1 MMIVELKDIQSDG
14 NVRHEVGDVTSLAAN
29 IDRHG
34 LLSPLNVAPH
44 PDGNYTLIAGHR
56 RFAALESLGIT
67 DVEVIVNGAI
77 ESDQDRIAAQY
88 SENVMRKDL
97 SAYEKAQVTLELKE
111 YGLNQKAVAADLEL
125 KLDDVSKMQKAARFV
140 ADLPNAHEADKL
152 SAEALFELVEIGS
165 QEDVVDATLV
175 AENALRAI
183 VNGDARTVSQ
193 AFGTAER
200 EANKAAAVEKLTP
213 LLDELA
219 ALKIT
224 VVKERP
230 QRAETIGQHQAN
242 GLCVEGDL
250 PSSEEW
256 VLQHRQL
263 DCHAIWMTN
272 TYNGPMLMELCV
284 KPGGHKAKGKSGLK
298 EASADEKQ
306 SRADKDRATRKE
318 IKEAKTGRLD
328 NVEAFANSGW
338 NQADLLKL
346 LPKAIRMSN
355 DVNRTMCRALNVERI
370 NSQYGDYPDYSAM
383 IAGWLEGQSDKKKNL
398 FPVVAAMAY
407 TYVEQ
412 HNYSGDR
419 FEEVFEG

>member
-34 LLSPLNVAPH
+34 LLSPLNVTEH

-67 DVEVIVNGAI
+67 NVEVVVNGAI

-97 SAYEKAQVTLELKE
+97 SAYEKAQVALELKE

-125 KLDDVSKMQKAARFV
+125 KLDDVSKMQKAARFI
-140 ADLPNAHEADKL
+140 AELPNAHEADKL

-193 AFGTAER
+193 AFGSAER
-200 EANKAAAVEKLTP
+200 EANKALAIEKLTP
-213 LLDELA
+213 LMDELA
-219 ALKIT
+219 GLK
-224 VVKERP
+224 VNVLKERP
-230 QRAETIGQHQAN
+230 QKAETLGTHQAN
-242 GLCVEGDL
+242 GLMVSGDL
-250 PSSEEW
+250 PSSEKW

-263 DCHAIWMTN
+263 DCHAVWMSN
-272 TYNGPMLMELCV
+272 TYSGPVLFELCTR
-284 KPGGHKAKGKSGLK
+284 PHLHKLNGKSGLK
-298 EASADEKQ
+298 EASAEDRQTRRDKE
-306 SRADKDRATRKE
+306 SADRKGV
-318 IKEAKTGRLD
+318 KEAKNARLI
-328 NVEAFANSGW
+328 NVEAFANGGW
-338 NQADLLKL
+338 TQADLLKL
-346 LPKAIRMSN
+346 LPQALAPSN
-355 DVNRTMCRALNVERI
+355 DAKRVMCRALGIERI
-370 NSQYGDYPDYSAM
+370 NSQYGDYPDYTAM
-383 IAGWLEGQSDKKKNL
+383 IASWLEGQSEKKRNL
-398 FPVVAAMAY
+398 FPIVAAMAY

-412 HNYSGDR
+412 NNYSGDR
-419 FEEVFEG
+419 FEEVFGG